1 MNINELK
8 INHYYLIR
16 NKNRWDCHLNVR
28 IEDEYL
34 VAKIILIE
42 GCSILLEFTRDI
54 KGHNGGNGAVR
65 KGKDGYC
72 WYVNPEV
79 IIKEIP
85 FNELMVYEL

>member
-1 MNINELK
+1 MNELK

-16 NKNRWDCHLNVR
+16 NKERWDCGLNVR

-34 VAKIILIE
+34 VAKIITIE
-42 GCSILLEFTRDI
+42 RCSILLEFTRDI
-54 KGHNGGNGAVR
+54 KGHNGGEGAVR
-65 KGKDGYC
+65 TGKDGHC